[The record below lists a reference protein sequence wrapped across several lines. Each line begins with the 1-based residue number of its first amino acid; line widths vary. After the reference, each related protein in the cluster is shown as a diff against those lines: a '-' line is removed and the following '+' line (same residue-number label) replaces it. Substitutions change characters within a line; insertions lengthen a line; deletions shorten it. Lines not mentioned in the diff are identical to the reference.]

1 MPRFRRER
9 AGGVGRFARDRL
21 TKIKSAGP
29 VASGVYTLAG
39 SVPAN
44 ASGIVASVVGI
55 TITVAWLA
63 YLYR

>member
-1 MPRFRRER
+1 M
-9 AGGVGRFARDRL
+9 
-21 TKIKSAGP
+21 
-29 VASGVYTLAG
+29 YTLAG

-55 TITVAWLA
+55 AITVAWLA